1 MVSYSAN
8 RRDSPSIAVS
18 APTRQPDAGL
28 PWCATAVCAPTP
40 QSPRSCFAP
49 SNLWRST
56 RQWRPA
62 QLRWKPIVN
71 GNTSCHHVAQAT
83 ASSLRSFEAE
93 RRYACLAHSTLPLLH
108 RSAAA
113 TWASGTIRKDG
124 PYRRLP
130 IRPGNQC
137 VFASARRGRI
147 SVPLHPARRC
157 ATLMFFGPDE
167 EAGILRRSSPQ
178 GRVAQNSFSI
188 RALTFCASNRDF
200 GGLPSHQ
207 GYPPKILLRRRALRQ
222 QN

>member
-1 MVSYSAN
+1 MEAHSE
-8 RRDSPSIAVS
+8 
-18 APTRQPDAGL
+18 RQHIMSSCSSNCSKLTTKLRSRAALRLLGRL
-28 PWCATAVCAPTP
+28 HTAVAPP
-40 QSPRSCFAP
+40 VCCCHMGLVERS
-49 SNLWRST
+49 
-56 RQWRPA
+56 
-62 QLRWKPIVN
+62 
-71 GNTSCHHVAQAT
+71 
-83 ASSLRSFEAE
+83 
-93 RRYACLAHSTLPLLH
+93 
-108 RSAAA
+108 
-113 TWASGTIRKDG
+113 RKDG

-137 VFASARRGRI
+137 VFASARRGRM

-167 EAGILRRSSPQ
+167 EAGILRKSSPQ